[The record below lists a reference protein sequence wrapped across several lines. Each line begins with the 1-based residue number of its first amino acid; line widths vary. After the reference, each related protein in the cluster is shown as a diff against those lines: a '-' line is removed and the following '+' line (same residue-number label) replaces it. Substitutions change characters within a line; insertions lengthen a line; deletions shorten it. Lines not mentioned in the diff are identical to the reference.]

1 MYIWLVDWWAAASR
15 GETEGTFSSVPVGRG
30 FFVPMTLA
38 ADTQV
43 VTESLSYQLCDSI
56 RSCIHLKH
64 AITEAWFLIV
74 IGNTPQICSLI
85 AESEAYGM
93 KMEPHHSTLLV
104 EIGRLGSY
112 GNVYPN

>member
-43 VTESLSYQLCDSI
+43 VTESLSINSAIRFDHVYTSSMLSRKHDS
-56 RSCIHLKH
+56 
-64 AITEAWFLIV
+64 W
-74 IGNTPQICSLI
+74 
-85 AESEAYGM
+85 
-93 KMEPHHSTLLV
+93 
-104 EIGRLGSY
+104 
-112 GNVYPN
+112 